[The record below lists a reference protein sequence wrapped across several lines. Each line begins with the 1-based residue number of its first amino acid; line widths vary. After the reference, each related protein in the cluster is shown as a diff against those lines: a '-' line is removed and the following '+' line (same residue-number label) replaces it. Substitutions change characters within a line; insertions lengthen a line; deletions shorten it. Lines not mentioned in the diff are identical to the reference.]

1 MKHFLFEDKE
11 YEINPEYKTRAKDKT
26 RTALQLGA
34 LYLFCK
40 SKKNKALSYSQYR
53 SQQKLTSFSS
63 GVHTG
68 SVKIDKRQNCIAK
81 VHYSK
86 SMIAHNEQINRYLQ
100 REGAGKDGERPVL
113 FGDDKEIYK
122 DRMVAKNF
130 RIFLSPGKTDI
141 SQQVLTRTFMKKLEL
156 QTGYKFTWLAAS
168 HYNTAHP
175 HTHILINGLDKEGR
189 DVFFRR
195 DLIKTIMRDT
205 AMDICTSLAGE
216 RTREQIQ
223 KEKDAQLV
231 ANRYTFYDKKLKDY
245 INDYKLFPPS
255 LKSLSEIYMKR
266 ISHLEKL
273 GLCKYENSVYKF
285 QSDWDSTLRII
296 GRYNMFLNAKQK
308 LQYTDKSRFSLYDYQ
323 TGEVAGIITQIYK
336 TDDISDNHA
345 AVLEGANGKAYFIP
359 LFYKPTFKKG
369 DIISV
374 KPKENQKGR
383 LTPYVTELTEKE
395 FSKIVDKF
403 DYKMTRGYG
412 AHFKNQEEIE
422 R

>member
-1 MKHFLFEDKE
+1 MRHFLFEDKE

-34 LYLFCK
+34 LYLLCK
-40 SKKNKALSYSQYR
+40 SKKNKTLSYSQYHL
-53 SQQKLTSFSS
+53 QQKQTSSS
-63 GVHTG
+63 GNNT
-68 SVKIDKRQNCIAK
+68 SSFKIDKRQNCIAK

-86 SMIAHNEQINRYLQ
+86 SIAAHKEQINRYLP
-100 REGAGKDGERPVL
+100 REGAGKDGERPFL
-113 FGDDKEIYK
+113 FGDSKETYQDK
-122 DRMVAKNF
+122 MVAKNF

-175 HTHILINGLDKEGR
+175 HTHILINGIDKEGR
-189 DVFFRR
+189 DVFFSR

-205 AMDICTSLAGE
+205 ARDICTSLAGE
-216 RTREQIQ
+216 RTRDQIQ

-231 ANRYTFYDKKLKDY
+231 ANRYTFYDKNLQDY

-255 LKSLSEIYMKR
+255 LKSHSEIYMKR

-273 GLCKYENSVYKF
+273 GLCKYEDGVYKF
-285 QSDWDSTLRII
+285 QPDWEETLRII

-308 LQYTDKSRFSLYDYQ
+308 LQYTDKSRFNLYDCNV
-323 TGEVAGIITQIYK
+323 GEVAGIITQIYK

-345 AVLEGANGKAYFIP
+345 AVLEGANGRAYFIP

-374 KPKENQKGR
+374 TPKENQKGR
-383 LTPYVTELTEKE
+383 LTPYVKELSEKE
-395 FSKIVDKF
+395 FSKIVDKY